1 LQKTSGKRPRHAAVL
16 TVLAW
21 LVLAASALTAPR
33 ADRWLEARAPHFAVV
48 SNAGEE
54 ETRRV
59 AVDFESVRTML
70 SGALPDA
77 LQDFGQPV
85 VGLAVSNEQDFREV
99 LPQFWERRGL
109 RPVAAYWSGPHQ
121 HHIVL
126 RVDASARER
135 YRRLLHEYTHLLTH
149 VNVPDPPA
157 WLDEGLSELWGAAT
171 VRDDHVEVGRPLQH
185 HLRRLQGGLWIPLEE
200 LLAMDRPPG
209 PRAGR
214 RLSLFYAQSW
224 ALARYL
230 VVERAPQGLELAPFE
245 YVQALRQHPNR
256 LEAARQAFGN
266 LPALERS
273 LRDYVSSRSVR
284 TVRVELPGLKT
295 GVAGNSTGTIRVR
308 PLSQAEALTMR
319 ARFLVD
325 GERSQA
331 ALPLLNEAARLDPY
345 ETSTLET
352 LGYLYFRQNKPL
364 DAARWFEKAIASG
377 PASYLAYYYRALLD
391 AHRAEDDL
399 RRAIDLNPRFAP
411 AYARLA
417 DFYATEAARPLDA
430 VPLLRRATE
439 LEPATAVN
447 WVSLGQ
453 LLLLVNRPE
462 EAREAAKKGLAHA
475 RSASS
480 RELFES
486 LFLDIERRSQLP

>member
-1 LQKTSGKRPRHAAVL
+1 MA
-16 TVLAW
+16 LA
-21 LVLAASALTAPR
+21 LSVPALAAPK
-33 ADRWLEARAPHFAVV
+33 ADAWLEARSPHFVVV
-48 SNAGEE
+48 SSAGEE
-54 ETRRV
+54 QTRRV
-59 AVDFESVRTML
+59 ALDFEGVRAML
-70 SGALPDA
+70 SRVFADA
-77 LQDFGQPV
+77 GLDLREPV
-85 VGLAVSNEQDFREV
+85 VVLAVSNERDLREV
-99 LPQFWERRGL
+99 LPQFWERRGQ
-109 RPVAAYWSGPHQ
+109 RPVAAYWAGPHQ

-126 RVDASARER
+126 RVDANPRER
-135 YRRLLHEYTHLLTH
+135 YRRVLHEYTHLLTH
-149 VNVPDPPA
+149 VNVPDAPA
-157 WLDEGLSELWGAAT
+157 WLDEGVSELWGSAV
-171 VRDDHVEVGRPLQH
+171 VRDDAVEVGGAPQH
-185 HLRRLQGGLWIPLEE
+185 HLKWLRGREPWIPIEE
-200 LLAMDRPPG
+200 LVTMDRPPD
-209 PRAGR
+209 PRDGR
-214 RLSLFYAQSW
+214 RLALFYAQSW
-224 ALARYL
+224 ALAHYL
-230 VVERAPQGLELAPFE
+230 VLDHARQGLELAPAAYIE
-245 YVQALRQHPNR
+245 ALRQYANR
-256 LEAARQAFGN
+256 LETARHAFGS
-266 LPALERS
+266 LSELERS
-273 LRDYVSSRSVR
+273 LRAYIQKRPFR
-284 TVRVELPGLKT
+284 TVRVEP
-295 GVAGNSTGTIRVR
+295 GVAGDSTSGIRIR
-308 PLSQAEALTMR
+308 LLSEAEALTVR